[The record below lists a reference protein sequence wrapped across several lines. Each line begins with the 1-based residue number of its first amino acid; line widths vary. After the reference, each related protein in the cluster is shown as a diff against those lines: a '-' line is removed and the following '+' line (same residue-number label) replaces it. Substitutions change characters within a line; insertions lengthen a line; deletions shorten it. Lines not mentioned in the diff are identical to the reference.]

1 MKRMTPAVLG
11 GVVAGLLA
19 TAALAQ
25 NLSPKEQIDARV
37 KVQTAVAL
45 WEIAEAEGDG
55 EAMLVA
61 GRLLSAVGP
70 VERRDS
76 AGDKPQ
82 FYSVGDIA
90 AAARALGVEAGK
102 ADALASSANA
112 ETSERGYCY
121 WDYECLGSGTF
132 ECGWIYVCN

>member
-1 MKRMTPAVLG
+1 M
-11 GVVAGLLA
+11 AGLLA
-19 TAALAQ
+19 TVAVAQ
-25 NLSPKEQIDARV
+25 NLSPREQMEARV

-61 GRLLSAVGP
+61 GRLLAGVGP

-76 AGDKPQ
+76 TGDEPQ

-90 AAARALGVEAGK
+90 GAAKALGVDAARA
-102 ADALASSANA
+102 DALVSSANA
-112 ETSERGYCY
+112 ATTERGYCY

-132 ECGWIYVCN
+132 ECGWIYVCE

>member
-1 MKRMTPAVLG
+1 MKRMTSAILG
-11 GVVAGLLA
+11 GICAGLLV
-19 TAALAQ
+19 TAAVAQ
-25 NLSPKEQIDARV
+25 TLSPKEQIDARA
-37 KVQTAVAL
+37 KIETAVKL

-61 GRLLSAVGP
+61 GRLLAGVGP

-76 AGDKPQ
+76 TGEEPK

-90 AAARALGVEAGK
+90 GAAKALGVDASK
-102 ADALASSANA
+102 ADALASS
-112 ETSERGYCY
+112 ETAGTTERGYCY

>member
-1 MKRMTPAVLG
+1 M
-11 GVVAGLLA
+11 
-19 TAALAQ
+19 
-25 NLSPKEQIDARV
+25 

-76 AGDKPQ
+76 TGDKPQ

-90 AAARALGVEAGK
+90 AAAKALGVEAGK